1 MNLLT
6 TILLALG
13 MSVDA
18 FAAALA
24 RGAGSLHYT
33 WRQTVKTALIFGIVE
48 TITPLIGWL
57 AGSMTQKFIA
67 EYDHW
72 LAFGL
77 LLALGLKMIWG
88 ALHDDGDEAA
98 AADGNRTDATL
109 TLTIITAIATSI
121 DSMVVG
127 VGLAFLDANIWLTAL
142 AIGTSPVLASQKLR
156 FLCAGCFFP
165 SFCLSRTTMNPLI
178 TDYPLST
185 ARTPVIVALD
195 FANEHDTLAF
205 VRRLSPE
212 LCQLKIGKEL
222 FTATGRSLVEKL
234 IHQGFK
240 LFLDL
245 KYHDIPNTVAQ
256 ACKVAADMGVWLVDM
271 HASGGRRM
279 MEAAADAV
287 ANYRQRPQLI
297 GVTVLTS
304 MEQGDLREL
313 GFTQTPEEL
322 VLAWAALTKDSGLDG
337 VVCSAHEAQALRQ
350 SLGNE
355 FLLVTPGIRLDVA
368 GNNDDQRRIMTPQ
381 QALAAGSSYLVMG
394 RPITQ
399 AADPVAVLQ
408 QINHGVL

>member
-1 MNLLT
+1 
-6 TILLALG
+6 
-13 MSVDA
+13 
-18 FAAALA
+18 
-24 RGAGSLHYT
+24 
-33 WRQTVKTALIFGIVE
+33 
-48 TITPLIGWL
+48 
-57 AGSMTQKFIA
+57 
-67 EYDHW
+67 
-72 LAFGL
+72 
-77 LLALGLKMIWG
+77 
-88 ALHDDGDEAA
+88 
-98 AADGNRTDATL
+98 
-109 TLTIITAIATSI
+109 
-121 DSMVVG
+121 
-127 VGLAFLDANIWLTAL
+127 
-142 AIGTSPVLASQKLR
+142 
-156 FLCAGCFFP
+156 
-165 SFCLSRTTMNPLI
+165 MNPLI

-185 ARTPVIVALD
+185 ARTPVIVALH

-234 IHQGFK
+234 IQQGFK

-287 ANYRQRPQLI
+287 ANYRHRPQLI

-322 VLAWAALTKDSGLDG
+322 VLAWAALAKDSGLDG
-337 VVCSAHEAQALRQ
+337 VVCSAHEAHALRQ

-355 FLLVTPGIRLDVA
+355 FLLVTPGIRLDVV

-408 QINHGVL
+408 QINHGIL